1 MASAF
6 VDHVA
11 ILMFAGL
18 LSWAAVS
25 DFRTYLIPNSVSISV
40 AILYP
45 AHVLASPVPVDW
57 LGALVVGFAALIV
70 GFAMFALR
78 YAGGGDVKLLAATAL
93 WAGPQN
99 ILPFLL
105 LTTLAGGMIALL
117 TGTHFRFMRPW
128 PDSAL
133 APDEAAA
140 LKLRSS
146 VPYGMAIAA
155 GGLWLAVQ
163 TGLR

>member
-6 VDHVA
+6 INHVT
-11 ILMFAGL
+11 IIMFAGL
-18 LSWAAVS
+18 LAWAAVS

-40 AILYP
+40 AVLYP
-45 AHVLASPVPVDW
+45 AHVLASAVPVDW
-57 LGALVVGFAALIV
+57 QGGLVVGFAAFVV

-133 APDEAAA
+133 APDETAA

-146 VPYGMAIAA
+146 VPYGIAIAA

-163 TGLR
+163 MSLR

>member
-6 VDHVA
+6 INHV
-11 ILMFAGL
+11 IIMMFVGL
-18 LSWAAVS
+18 LAWAAVS

-40 AILYP
+40 AVLYP

-57 LGALVVGFAALIV
+57 PAGLIV
-70 GFAMFALR
+70 GAVMLAVGFVLFALR
-78 YAGGGDVKLLAATAL
+78 YAGGGDAKLLAAVSL

-105 LTTLAGGMIALL
+105 LTTLVGGGIALV
-117 TGTHFRFMRPW
+117 TGNYLRFMRPW

-140 LKLRSS
+140 LKLQTS
-146 VPYGMAIAA
+146 VPYGIAIAA